1 MTTRFGLSL
10 KRLAPDPARFSPMSR
25 LRDLPRQNVG
35 ALVEAA
41 LLLPLFL
48 WAVYVVARDKL
59 DALLALPLAGLEV
72 GWRFLG
78 VALMGLFWKAAGAFL
93 VFGTVDLFRQLR
105 RYRRDLQMSKQDIK
119 EEMKD
124 IEGNP
129 QMKARIRRLQRE
141 RARRRMMKDVP
152 TATAVVVNPTHFAVA
167 LRYQTETM
175 SAPLVVAKGKNYL
188 AKGDRAPGAD
198 CRKSTA
204 GAGALSLSRRR
215 PGDPA
220 APVPRRGGD
229 SGLHLQT
236 HEREAPRLRP

>member
-1 MTTRFGLSL
+1 MVFLLLAGAGGGAWLSQFRVTMRALLEFAFQGELRPEGLVHVLYQVFWHNLVPLLLGGLAVVVATLGLRLMTTRFGLSL

-59 DALLALPLAGLEV
+59 DALLA
-72 GWRFLG
+72 

-175 SAPLVVAKGKNYL
+175 
-188 AKGDRAPGAD
+188 
-198 CRKSTA
+198 
-204 GAGALSLSRRR
+204 
-215 PGDPA
+215 
-220 APVPRRGGD
+220 
-229 SGLHLQT
+229 
-236 HEREAPRLRP
+236 